1 MLLQGRRVCVSLH
14 ACGPQLRLRPGL
26 VALLEEWSAR
36 VVALLDAER
45 ELRELVPF
53 REPPQ
58 PMAEVRGCR
67 LESEC
72 MRLPAGKRS
81 SNPITPKILHC
92 STSRSFLSRLSHVE
106 CI

>member
-45 ELRELVPF
+45 ELRDWK
-53 REPPQ
+53 RRA
-58 PMAEVRGCR
+58 AEVAQ
-67 LESEC
+67 LVHE
-72 MRLPAGKRS
+72 
-81 SNPITPKILHC
+81 
-92 STSRSFLSRLSHVE
+92 VE
-106 CI
+106 VLQALAS